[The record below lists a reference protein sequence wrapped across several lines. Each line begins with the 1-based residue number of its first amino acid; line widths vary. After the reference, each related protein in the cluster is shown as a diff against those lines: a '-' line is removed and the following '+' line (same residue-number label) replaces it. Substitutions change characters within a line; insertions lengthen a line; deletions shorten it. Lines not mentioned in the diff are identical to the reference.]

1 MKIIDSHIHF
11 SNIEA
16 FKKTAK
22 ELSMIDYSSQGLME
36 EFKKSGVVFAVAM
49 GLTETA
55 KGSFP
60 DPSSFNP
67 MGLDLEETI
76 PQYVAYCIGINP
88 ERLKGPD
95 KEKELQLIEEEAVK
109 TNVIGIKIYAGYYP
123 YYVYDQIYEPVY
135 NIAKKHKLPVVIH
148 TGDTYSERGLL
159 KYSHPL
165 AIDELA
171 VSHRDINFIIAHVGD
186 PWIMDAAEII
196 AKNPNVYGDLSGLIV
211 GEDKEV
217 NRFKNE
223 PLFLDHIRRGLVFT
237 DNYFKFLFGS
247 DWPLVQIEPYIDF
260 VKALVPQEFHEHVFY
275 RNALRVFPKLEGLIK
290 NSD

>member
-36 EFKKSGVVFAVAM
+36 EFKRAGVIFAIAM

-55 KGSFP
+55 EGRFP